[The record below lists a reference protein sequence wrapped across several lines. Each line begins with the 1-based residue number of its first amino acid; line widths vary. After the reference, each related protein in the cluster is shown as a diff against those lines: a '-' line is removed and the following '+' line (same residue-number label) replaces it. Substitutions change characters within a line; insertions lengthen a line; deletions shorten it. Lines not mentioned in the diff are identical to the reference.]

1 MITSDPA
8 EWYADVPRNVWR
20 HALIGF
26 SLMAFAFGGF
36 GVWAFQAPLAAAVM
50 AQGSFV
56 ATGEN
61 KVIQHLEGGI
71 ISEILV
77 HEGDTVVEGQ
87 PIIRL
92 DGTLA
97 TATKRE
103 LEVRRARLEST
114 EARLLAEHQGAETLI
129 FPASLTEQGLDPE
142 IASIMEGQRKGFT
155 VARSALAND
164 LALIARNIEALDARR
179 HGYEIQ
185 RETLAAQEL
194 ILTEELANK
203 QVLLDK
209 GILSRDTIS
218 ALRRALLEAQGQGA
232 RLESEMLEIDSMR
245 GRYATQIERTLD
257 EHRDAALTEL
267 QGIQAELESVREQF
281 HKAEN
286 VLSRADLL
294 APVSG
299 TVVRMYYHTAGGVIE
314 PGRAVAEILPADVP
328 LIVETM
334 ISRSDIDSVQI
345 GQEATIKLTGLNQ
358 RTTPVLIGK
367 VDYISA
373 DAIATGDPASG
384 REAYVV
390 RASMTLEELKRVRHF
405 TPKPGMPVEI
415 MIQTESRS
423 FAQYIAKPI
432 ADSMSRAFREQ

>member
-1 MITSDPA
+1 M
-8 EWYADVPRNVWR
+8 
-20 HALIGF
+20 
-26 SLMAFAFGGF
+26 
-36 GVWAFQAPLAAAVM
+36 
-50 AQGSFV
+50 
-56 ATGEN
+56 
-61 KVIQHLEGGI
+61 
-71 ISEILV
+71 
-77 HEGDTVVEGQ
+77 
-87 PIIRL
+87 
-92 DGTLA
+92 
-97 TATKRE
+97 
-103 LEVRRARLEST
+103 
-114 EARLLAEHQGAETLI
+114 
-129 FPASLTEQGLDPE
+129 
-142 IASIMEGQRKGFT
+142 
-155 VARSALAND
+155 
-164 LALIARNIEALDARR
+164 
-179 HGYEIQ
+179 
-185 RETLAAQEL
+185 
-194 ILTEELANK
+194 
-203 QVLLDK
+203 
-209 GILSRDTIS
+209 
-218 ALRRALLEAQGQGA
+218 
-232 RLESEMLEIDSMR
+232 
-245 GRYATQIERTLD
+245 
-257 EHRDAALTEL
+257 
-267 QGIQAELESVREQF
+267 REQYL
-281 HKAEN
+281 KAEN

-294 APVSG
+294 APISG

-432 ADSMSRAFREQ
+432 VDSMSRAFREQ